1 VGVAAAVGTLLEM
14 LVMSHLIMRVSLT
27 KNPRVCMTSC
37 IAEEGEVGEE
47 KVTPQ
52 LFWTAWK
59 VCDCAPSL
67 RLNFSS
73 VWLTTVREN

>member
-1 VGVAAAVGTLLEM
+1 
-14 LVMSHLIMRVSLT
+14 
-27 KNPRVCMTSC
+27 MTSC